1 MSMIAI
7 GARSQQGVPVN
18 IPYTEAMAAGSAD
31 SVVWEF
37 TGGAS
42 ANETGVGVLTGADLV
57 LTQAGGVGASSGG
70 SRPIANQNQYFTCTA
85 AALVAMLNGAEWL
98 YAKKIKN
105 CGRSLAK
112 ELMALGGGGGYLHAY
127 ANDANGRFG
136 GAIIAPSG
144 AAVGFI
150 EPPGQ
155 VSATDVTWLCWWRK
169 NTNFH
174 FGFVAQE
181 NMPMRWEDFP
191 SGQRLV
197 CVGAGNNSG
206 ATWATQQFAV
216 GLSGGFSN
224 IMDISTLVMS
234 QRGLGAPLF

>member
-1 MSMIAI
+1 
-7 GARSQQGVPVN
+7 
-18 IPYTEAMAAGSAD
+18 
-31 SVVWEF
+31 
-37 TGGAS
+37 
-42 ANETGVGVLTGADLV
+42 
-57 LTQAGGVGASSGG
+57 
-70 SRPIANQNQYFTCTA
+70 
-85 AALVAMLNGAEWL
+85 MLNGAEWL
-98 YAKKIKN
+98 VAQKIEN
-105 CGRSLAK
+105 CARAVTQRLLAF
-112 ELMALGGGGGYLHAY
+112 GGGTGYLQSY

-144 AAVGFI
+144 GAVGFI

-155 VSATDVTWLCWWRK
+155 VSDTAVTWLCWWRK

-181 NMPMRWEDFP
+181 NMPARWEDFP

-197 CVGAGNNSG
+197 CVGAGSNAG
-206 ATWATQQFAV
+206 ATWATNQFAV
-216 GLSGGFSN
+216 GLAGGYSN